1 MFAAVRTSHVC
12 CCFVTVLPHSF
23 FTYHSSPLAYY
34 HLSPTAPLWI
44 VSLIWFSHF
53 LPFPF
58 RGICCSHHTGCS
70 PTLPRRRWWEVQIYP
85 VCGTNASE
93 SVTIHRIQNW
103 RNESLT
109 NVFCCV
115 CPIPMWTS
123 CTLAIDLIGWKEV
136 SWGFSCLDVAWF
148 WVNLKSK
155 LSDLVWVHSEG
166 FHVPFEPGRKLA
178 LWQKYVHSLKTP
190 ICFWLDVS
198 LTSKCKPDLSF
209 PFCFSVLQGPFDSPK
224 GKTCQKTFIL
234 LMLWTAKLCPPPGPP
249 LFLSSIYHWSHSSGV
264 SHESYLW

>member
-70 PTLPRRRWWEVQIYP
+70 PTLPRRPWWEVQIYP

-123 CTLAIDLIGWKEV
+123 CTLPSIWSDGRRFREV
-136 SWGFSCLDVAWF
+136 
-148 WVNLKSK
+148 
-155 LSDLVWVHSEG
+155 
-166 FHVPFEPGRKLA
+166 FHVSTWRDFESILN
-178 LWQKYVHSLKTP
+178 LNFQIWFEFIQKAFMFHLNQAGN
-190 ICFWLDVS
+190 WL
-198 LTSKCKPDLSF
+198 C
-209 PFCFSVLQGPFDSPK
+209 
-224 GKTCQKTFIL
+224 GKNMSTL
-234 LMLWTAKLCPPPGPP
+234 
-249 LFLSSIYHWSHSSGV
+249 
-264 SHESYLW
+264 